1 MFSKYLKSLS
11 ILKKFLF
18 INFIIFTIIGL
29 FTIIYLNN
37 IQPNLIKKKSI
48 NHINII
54 NNTVDNLLRL
64 EVKFVTEDIRK
75 FLFSTRFIF
84 QNLDRVI
91 FFDNDLNLIGD
102 TDTLDLDPR
111 AFSTRLNDI
120 EFESLNEKKINK
132 ENKDKSKNVDEKKF
146 ISFELIL
153 KKYVSSDEY
162 GDPFTFAKENF
173 NQFKLTTIK
182 NVTKE
187 DLNIGYILITENA
200 NDIKVAIDERKAF
213 VIRTAISV
221 GFVILIFSFVLSRYF
236 IKPIQN
242 LVSYTKNIK
251 EKSHEKLSIDNLKN
265 RNDELGL
272 LSNSLEDMTT
282 ELQKRVAHAENFSTD
297 LVHEIRNPLASLKSA
312 SEILKDT
319 NSSDQRLKLLNI
331 LSHDVLRIERL
342 ITDYSQMLKDEVAL
356 SNEKIEKINVEPI
369 IESVVDDFNSIYNV
383 KKGINIKYKND
394 GKKDYLINGIEN
406 RIEQIIANLLDNSI
420 SFTKKGGEILVDV
433 SISTDNKITIKI
445 IDEGQGFKEKDTSKI
460 FNRFYSNRPDKF
472 GEHSGLG
479 LNIVKNLVDLHDG
492 KIVASNRLDGDGAIM
507 EISFPTS

>member
-1 MFSKYLKSLS
+1 MFSIYLKSLS

-162 GDPFTFAKENF
+162 GDPFTFAKEDF

-394 GKKDYLINGIEN
+394 GKKEYFINGIEN

-433 SISTDNKITIKI
+433 SLSTDNKIIIKI

-460 FNRFYSNRPDKF
+460 FNRFYSNRPEKF